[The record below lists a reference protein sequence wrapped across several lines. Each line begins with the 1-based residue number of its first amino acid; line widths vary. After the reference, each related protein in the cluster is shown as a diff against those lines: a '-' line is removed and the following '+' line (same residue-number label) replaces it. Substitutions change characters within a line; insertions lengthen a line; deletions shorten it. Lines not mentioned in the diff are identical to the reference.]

1 MPPYVAEMPLAGFK
15 TAEAIYAA
23 FGRGDIAGI
32 QETLREDV
40 EWEHDA
46 VDHSIP
52 WLAPRQGRAQVAA
65 FFEALRALDI
75 RRFEPKR
82 ILADD
87 TMAAAVIHVEI
98 AVRATGRVINDV
110 GAASVDLRRAGQGR
124 ALPPRRGYPSAL
136 AGAARL
142 AAQSLR
148 SEHLEDVVSWTDGG
162 SPAGGDDNQRVE
174 ASQLG
179 RRCLEGA

>member
-1 MPPYVAEMPLAGFK
+1 MMQHAKTVAE
-15 TAEAIYAA
+15 IYAA

-32 QETLREDV
+32 LGTLREDV

-46 VDHSIP
+46 VDHGIP
-52 WLAPRQGRAQVAA
+52 WLAPRQGRAQVAGVG
-65 FFEALRALDI
+65 EALRALDI

-110 GAASVDLRRAGQGR
+110 ELHLWTFDAQGTVARFRHVADTHQHWLALRG
-124 ALPPRRGYPSAL
+124 
-136 AGAARL
+136 
-142 AAQSLR
+142 
-148 SEHLEDVVSWTDGG
+148 
-162 SPAGGDDNQRVE
+162 
-174 ASQLG
+174 
-179 RRCLEGA
+179 